1 MIAIMKY
8 QNIFKDK
15 TFISN
20 LTKVYKELIL
30 IKNAQVYF
38 C

>member
-1 MIAIMKY
+1 MNLK
-8 QNIFKDK
+8 FLDK

-20 LTKVYKELIL
+20 LTNVYKESIL

-38 C
+38 VRT